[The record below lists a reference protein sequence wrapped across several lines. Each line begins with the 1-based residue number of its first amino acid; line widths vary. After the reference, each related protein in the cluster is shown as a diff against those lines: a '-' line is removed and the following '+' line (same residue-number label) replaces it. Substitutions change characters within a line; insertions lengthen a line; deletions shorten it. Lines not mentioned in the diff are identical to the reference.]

1 MPLRTTVIG
10 SYPKPEDLPIPDWF
24 RTHHDQFV
32 PSTYSEYCEKI
43 SADELEELLKK
54 AIKDVIDEQTDLG
67 IDVITDGEMR
77 RENYIFF
84 FCRHMRG
91 FDFKNPAMKSLRNDA
106 YKAYLPRIV
115 GKIEPCNEDDWVA
128 KEWRMS
134 QDMSRVPVKYTVPG
148 PMTIIGTTHNEYYSN
163 VEELSKDLMKVIN
176 KQILGL
182 VNAGCR
188 NIQIDEPVFAR
199 NPDIALKYGIDHA
212 TRCFDGVG
220 KDVVK
225 TVHLCCGYP
234 THLNEEKYLKADLQ
248 SYFRLAS
255 KLDEAGFDQISIEDA
270 HRHNDLSLLKLFKKS
285 QVVLGVVA
293 VARSHVETTEEIRSR
308 LSEALKYIPAE
319 RLLVAPDCGLGFL
332 SKDILKK
339 KLQNM
344 VKAAKSLP

>member
-148 PMTIIGTTHNEYYSN
+148 PMTIIGTTHR
-163 VEELSKDLMKVIN
+163 
-176 KQILGL
+176 
-182 VNAGCR
+182 CR

>member
-10 SYPKPEDLPIPDWF
+10 SYPKPDYLEIPDWF
-24 RTHHDQFV
+24 KPPYEVRPTD
-32 PSTYSEYCEKI
+32 YSEYCKKTSLE
-43 SADELEELLKK
+43 ELEEVLKK
-54 AIKDVIDEQTDLG
+54 AIKDVIDEQTELG
-67 IDVITDGEMR
+67 IDVITDGDMS

-84 FCRHMRG
+84 FCRHIKG
-91 FDFKNPAMKSLRNDA
+91 FDFENPILRPIRNGA
-106 YKAYLPRIV
+106 LKAHLPRIV
-115 GKIEPCNEDDWVA
+115 GKIEPCNEDDWAA
-128 KEWRMS
+128 KEWRMA

-148 PMTIIGTTHNEYYSN
+148 PTTIIGTTHNEYYSN
-163 VEELSKDLMKVIN
+163 DEELSKDLIKVIN

-188 NIQIDEPVFAR
+188 SIQIDEPVFAR
-199 NPDIALKYGIDHA
+199 NPDVALNYGIDHA
-212 TRCFDGVG
+212 MKCFDGVG

-234 THLNEEKYLKADLQ
+234 THLSDLQ

-255 KLDEAGFDQISIEDA
+255 KLDEAGFDQIAIEDA
-270 HRHNDLSLLKLFKKS
+270 HRHNDLTLLKHFKKS
-285 QVVLGVVA
+285 QVVLGVLA
-293 VARSHVETTEEIRSR
+293 VARSRVETTEEIRNR

-332 SKDILKK
+332 PHGILKQ